1 MNLATRSCI
10 LVVAALLLGV
20 THRPASASP
29 VQVLSEHVTGGN
41 LDLVWVPGFNTPV
54 RNLQALTLG
63 PSDPGYANPSGDHT
77 VGLAVNTVPDSGGII
92 LTMTDPG
99 AFSADYEWE
108 GWMFTGA
115 GNTRRGLMVRGDPTN
130 SFQTGYQLVIQSGLL
145 QINFR
150 RLNGQNPA
158 TTLGTWFAS
167 NLPEFAGGSIPQN
180 RWVKLKVVAIGNTFR
195 CYLNGFELTAGT
207 PIVDINSPLLSGWV
221 GCYNFR
227 FDLGL
232 QAVYFDD
239 LILIAHAG
247 PTSAQS
253 STWGGLKARYR

>member
-10 LVVAALLLGV
+10 LVLAALLFAA
-20 THRPASASP
+20 TARPASADGII
-29 VQVLSEHVTGGN
+29 LSEKVTGGN

-54 RNLQALTLG
+54 RNMQALTLG

-99 AFSADYEWE
+99 AFNTDYEWE

-115 GNTRRGLMVRGDPTN
+115 GNTRRGLVVRGDPAN
-130 SFQTGYQLVIQSGLL
+130 SFQTGYQLVVQSGLL

-167 NLPEFAGGSIPQN
+167 SLPEFAGGTIPQN
-180 RWVKLKVVAIGNTFR
+180 RWIKLKVAAVQDTFR
-195 CYLNGFELTAGT
+195 CYLNGYDLTGET
-207 PIVDINSPLLSGWV
+207 PIVDSINPLLSGWV

-232 QAVYFDD
+232 QPVYFDD
-239 LILIAHAG
+239 LLLTAKLE
-247 PTSAQS
+247 PTPTQKA
-253 STWGGLKARYR
+253 TWGGVKARYR